1 MNVRIKEKCKKLFS
15 IIKNAW
21 ITVWLIIVILLFCI
35 TSTYAA
41 YTGVTQS
48 KRVISLSDRDDM
60 LFSSR
65 YMFVNGSDVQKI
77 GFAENTEDPTITIDV
92 CNYDKSGLGKYG
104 SDIYFK
110 ISARLINYDGTETNN
125 ITSDK
130 FNIAFIDGE
139 NESSLHKL
147 SSLSNEYQFITGPE
161 TYDSETGLF
170 KLEGGTKNKLKF
182 VLHFDSSTLSSPVY
196 AVEVMAQPIGKYD
209 DIKKISGK
217 VAAVS
222 RNNQSLEWSG
232 EFTDQVINNNPSYF
246 DAYNY
251 VISGIGKGTITLTY
265 DSTALELDRNDL
277 AVFSQLSGYTNAT
290 ANGNTVITFPVDTTA
305 ENAVSRYAIHFYQK
319 NGEKLSDFSE
329 DFVKTEFTA
338 N

>member
-1 MNVRIKEKCKKLFS
+1 MNIHIKEKCKKMFS
-15 IIKNAW
+15 IMKNAW
-21 ITVWLIIVILLFCI
+21 ITVWLITVAVLLCI

-65 YMFVNGSDVQKI
+65 YMFVNGSDVQRI
-77 GFAENTEDPTITIDV
+77 GFAENTADPTITIDV

-110 ISARLINYDGTETNN
+110 ISARLIYYDGTEAGDV
-125 ITSDK
+125 TSHN
-130 FNIAFIDGE
+130 FNIAFIEGE
-139 NESSLHKL
+139 NESTVHRL
-147 SSLSNEYQFITGPE
+147 SSLSNVEQSIPGPE
-161 TYDSETGLF
+161 TYDSETELF

-182 VLHFDSSTLSSPVY
+182 VLHFDADGLSSPQY
-196 AVEVMAQPIGKYD
+196 AVELTAQPIGDYD

-222 RNNQSLEWSG
+222 RSTQSLEWSG
-232 EFTDQVINNNPSYF
+232 EFTDALINSNASNF

-251 VISGIGKGTITLTY
+251 VISGVGK
-265 DSTALELDRNDL
+265 
-277 AVFSQLSGYTNAT
+277 
-290 ANGNTVITFPVDTTA
+290 
-305 ENAVSRYAIHFYQK
+305 
-319 NGEKLSDFSE
+319 
-329 DFVKTEFTA
+329 
-338 N
+338 